1 MTNAL
6 AARFRL
12 AARLRLAVDRLERWP
27 GSWAVLL
34 AVALAAA
41 AAISAR
47 TGAVAVPGGE
57 LWGALTD
64 ADHPL
69 HAVLWQVRIPR
80 IATAALVG
88 AALAVSGA
96 LLQTVVRNPLADPGL
111 LGVNAGA
118 GLAAM
123 LTIVLFPGRT
133 LLLPVIAFGG
143 ALAAVVLIL
152 LAAWGTG
159 RRLGPLKIILSGVA
173 VQAILFSLIAL
184 VTFLFADRAP
194 AFVAFTVGSLN
205 GSGWAEARLAVVPLA
220 IGLTLAL
227 GAARPL
233 NLLLLDDATAT
244 GVGLEVARVRLAAS
258 ALAALLAAAAVSV
271 AGLVG
276 FVGLVVPNWVRV
288 VSGPDHRNLLPL
300 AALGGALLV
309 VVTDGVARTA
319 AAPVELPV
327 GALLALVGGPY
338 FLFVLWRKLA

>member
-1 MTNAL
+1 MTAFAARIRL

-12 AARLRLAVDRLERWP
+12 AADRLERWP
-27 GSWAVLL
+27 ALWTAVLL
-34 AVALAAA
+34 AALAAA
-41 AAISAR
+41 AAISAAA
-47 TGAVAVPGGE
+47 GAVAIPAGE
-57 LWGALTD
+57 LWSALTA

-69 HAVLWQVRIPR
+69 HAVLWQVRLPR
-80 IATAALVG
+80 IAVAVLVG

-96 LLQTVVRNPLADPGL
+96 LMQTVVRNPLADPGL

-118 GLAAM
+118 GLAA
-123 LTIVLFPGRT
+123 LLVIVLFPERT
-133 LLLPVIAFGG
+133 LLLPVIAFAG
-143 ALAAVVLIL
+143 ALAAVGLIL
-152 LAAWGTG
+152 LAAWGTR
-159 RRLGPLKIILSGVA
+159 RRLGPLKIVLSGVA

-205 GSGWAEARLAVVPLA
+205 GTGWQEARLAAGP
-220 IGLTLAL
+220 LAL
-227 GAARPL
+227 GLALALAAARPL
-233 NLLLLDDATAT
+233 DLLLLDDATAA

-288 VSGPDHRNLLPL
+288 VAGPDHRRLLPL
-300 AALGGALLV
+300 AALGGAVLV
-309 VVTDGVARTA
+309 VVADLAARTA
-319 AAPVELPV
+319 LAPVELPV

-338 FLFVLWRKLA
+338 FLFVLWRKLP

>member
-1 MTNAL
+1 MTAL

-12 AARLRLAVDRLERWP
+12 AARLRLAADRLERWP
-27 GSWAVLL
+27 ALWTAVLL
-34 AVALAAA
+34 ALLALAAA
-41 AAISAR
+41 ASAAA
-47 TGAVAVPGGE
+47 GAVRIPGGE
-57 LWGALTD
+57 LWGALTA

-69 HAVLWQVRIPR
+69 HAVLWQVRLPR
-80 IATAALVG
+80 IATAMLVG

-118 GLAAM
+118 GLAAL
-123 LTIVLFPGRT
+123 LTIVLFPERT
-133 LLLPVIAFGG
+133 LLLPLIAFAG
-143 ALAAVVLIL
+143 ALIAVGLIL
-152 LAAWGTG
+152 LAAWGTR

-205 GSGWAEARLAVVPLA
+205 GTGWHEASLA
-220 IGLTLAL
+220 IGPLAL
-227 GAARPL
+227 GLALALAAARPL
-233 NLLLLDDATAT
+233 DLLLLDDETAA
-244 GVGLEVARVRLAAS
+244 GVGLEVARVRLGAS
-258 ALAALLAAAAVSV
+258 VLAALLAAAAVSV

-288 VSGPDHRNLLPL
+288 VAGPNHRTLLPL
-300 AALGGALLV
+300 AALGGAVLV
-309 VVTDGVARTA
+309 VVTDLAARTA
-319 AAPVELPV
+319 LAPVEMPV

-338 FLFVLWRKLA
+338 FLFVLWRKLP